1 MNSERLGGSLLE
13 GDPRVVHQHVDPSV
27 SEAGLVLQGGF
38 ANYVSCFVGYH
49 TNVERNRSLPLLDGV
64 PQGLNSGKVSKV
76 TEVEF
81 WREPLCFKARHCC
94 LLKIEF
100 RI

>member
-1 MNSERLGGSLLE
+1 MFHVLL
-13 GDPRVVHQHVDPSV
+13 DITQVHRKR
-27 SEAGLVLQGGF
+27 F
-38 ANYVSCFVGYH
+38 
-49 TNVERNRSLPLLDGV
+49 LPLLDGV

-81 WREPLCFKARHCC
+81 GREPLCFKARNCC
-94 LLKIEF
+94 LLKTEF